1 METLHVRMLGGFILH
16 YGNEEIILG
25 RNTTAKFVQLL
36 QMVWLEGNKGISKT
50 QIVRYLYE
58 ADELSNPNNS
68 FNNLV
73 FQMRRQMEAAGLPKK
88 DYIIKRGKVFIPDP
102 GVPLTI
108 DVLDFNSYIDQARA
122 LRTCLRPLPG
132 GTSAGSRNKD
142 LCRKGRCTA
151 ASEIQRSREVAGE
164 LYQVP

>member
-1 METLHVRMLGGFILH
+1 MIDYLIAIYMIGTFLDKTGGVIFMETLHVRMLGGFTLH
-16 YGNEEIILG
+16 YGNEEVILG

-88 DYIIKRGKVFIPDP
+88 DYIMKRGKVFIPDP
-102 GVPLTI
+102 AVPLTKNEI
-108 DVLDFNSYIDQARA
+108 LNSTINTR
-122 LRTCLRPLPG
+122 
-132 GTSAGSRNKD
+132 
-142 LCRKGRCTA
+142 GR
-151 ASEIQRSREVAGE
+151 R
-164 LYQVP
+164 